1 MKSKKI
7 EYLVMAKVEAQPEEQ
22 EGYSVVN
29 PFWDNTVVC
38 NTVKQA
44 YRIGIW
50 LTGLVEPD
58 CTYRKTADTLRE
70 KGVVYISSKE
80 NLEEVRI
87 VIAKVKKY

>member
-1 MKSKKI
+1 MK
-7 EYLVMAKVEAQPEEQ
+7 EVYLVTVSKERGEE
-22 EGYSVVN
+22 ESYSVVN

-44 YRIGIW
+44 YKIGIW
-50 LTGLVEPD
+50 LTNLVEPD